1 MGLGRDILY
10 GVGAAA
16 TAPLWGLSLL
26 RTGKWRT
33 DWAGRFGTPG
43 NHLDKLADHDPNPK
57 RKRLL
62 LYGVSVG
69 EINLI
74 RQLVAEL
81 QDVPGLELIIAAST
95 NTGFARATALYA
107 DRHAV
112 VRFPYDFSFA
122 VSKFLD
128 AVKPDAVALA
138 ELEVWPNFMDACAA
152 RGLPV
157 AVINGRLTARSFK
170 GYRKIR
176 RLITSAFAKITVAA
190 VQTDDYAQRFIALG
204 TPADRVKVFDTM
216 KWDTAMV
223 EDTVAGADQLAAE
236 LGIDR
241 SQPLIVAGS
250 TAPGEEKLLID
261 TCPPHAQLLIAPR
274 KPEWFDNVMKF
285 APDAVRRTQTNH
297 ESTNQNS
304 RDLTGPGAAA
314 RPHTPAPGAASPRR
328 LRSSA
333 KASRVFLL
341 DTIGELRA
349 AYSLA
354 DVCIVGRSFNGD
366 LYGSDM
372 MEPVALGKP
381 TVIGP
386 HFSDFADTM
395 QALTDAGGIVVTG
408 PGTTPGDAAAELLQN
423 KTRAAELAAAGRAVI
438 LSRQGSTTRHA
449 HMLLELL
456 QLETAPG
463 H

>member
-16 TAPLWGLSLL
+16 TAPLWGISLL

-33 DWAGRFGTPG
+33 DWAGRFGHAACG
-43 NHLDKLADHDPNPK
+43 LANNKGPALS

-74 RQLVAEL
+74 RQLVAEFETR
-81 QDVPGLELIIAAST
+81 DDIELVIAAST

-122 VSKFLD
+122 VNKFLD
-128 AVKPDAVALA
+128 TVRPDAVALV

-152 RGLPV
+152 RGIPV
-157 AVINGRLTARSFK
+157 AVINGRLTARSFR

-176 RLITSAFAKITVAA
+176 RLITAAFAQIKIAA
-190 VQTDDYAQRFIALG
+190 VQTDDYAQRFVALG

-216 KWDTAMV
+216 KWDTAIV
-223 EDTVAGADQLAAE
+223 EDTVAGADELAAE
-236 LGIDR
+236 LGIDHSR
-241 SQPLIVAGS
+241 PLIVAGS
-250 TAPGEEKLLID
+250 TAPGEEKLLLD
-261 TCPPHAQLLIAPR
+261 TCPPDAQLLIAPR
-274 KPEWFDNVMKF
+274 KPEWFDDVMKHV
-285 APDAVRRTQTNH
+285 PDAIRRTAKQ
-297 ESTNQNS
+297 
-304 RDLTGPGAAA
+304 
-314 RPHTPAPGAASPRR
+314 PASHGQ
-328 LRSSA
+328 
-333 KASRVFLL
+333 RVFLL

-354 DVCIVGRSFNGD
+354 DVCIVGRSFTGD

-372 MEPVALGKP
+372 MEPIALNKP
-381 TVIGP
+381 TIIGP
-386 HFSDFADTM
+386 YFADFADTM
-395 QALTDAGGIVVTG
+395 AALTDAGGIIVTDK
-408 PGTTPGDAAAELLQN
+408 PGDAAAELLQN
-423 KTRAAELAAAGRAVI
+423 QTMAAELAAAGRAVI
-438 LSRQGSTTRHA
+438 LSRQGSTKRHA
-449 HMLLELL
+449 QMLLDLL
-456 QLETAPG
+456 RLETAAV
-463 H
+463 